1 MGLQWRQ
8 ADVSMSIS
16 RCGFGREG
24 SALSV
29 SACFYYL
36 AKTLRSIVGHKECV
50 EGSIVR
56 LARKV
61 GAGLGASVLINGE
74 HYLTNWS
81 CFQEGT
87 FLTSLR
93 SERRRI
99 INRNFPMLSIRLFLL
114 LDSGRASH
122 ALVRI
127 TLLNVDLKTKQPPSD
142 THNHFSAFFFFLS
155 WLPLLFERWL
165 VVLGDGLTSD
175 AQLQEESITLN
186 LRLWVVLICL

>member
-61 GAGLGASVLINGE
+61 GAGVGASVLINGE

-122 ALVRI
+122 TLVRI
-127 TLLNVDLKTKQPPSD
+127 TLLNVDLKTKQPSSD

-165 VVLGDGLTSD
+165 VVLGDGLTSH
-175 AQLQEESITLN
+175 
-186 LRLWVVLICL
+186 CLAPRGIHYS